1 MTREIRG
8 ASRPAVRRPARRR
21 LLRPAAVTAAA
32 AAALAAALSACS
44 SSGSPASSAT
54 TGSSASGSGSPSATQ
69 LSAIKADLKAAEGVP
84 SWKAGGAPFSAS
96 GLAGKTAFLLGT
108 PTNQFAESFI
118 TGVTEGFKSAG
129 MSVTV
134 GGSANQVTSQEVQ
147 DLENAVHAH
156 VSVIILLAVTPSS
169 IATGLQAAKAAGI
182 PVIETFIGN
191 PTLPSAADQALGVY
205 ADATYPYSRTG
216 QLAAEWEIAQTGGK
230 VNSVVQQF
238 AGQPPSDAT
247 AAGWN
252 ATLKQYCPSTCSA
265 SDDNVTFGAQTVQ
278 QIQSGAQVA
287 AQNPQ
292 VNAIFPVYDYQMAY
306 MLPELAAA
314 SASNRID
321 LLSENADLAQMQ
333 ELEQGTSV
341 KVDVGNPVEWDGWAA
356 VDEALR
362 ALKGLPAVKDEQLP
376 VRMFDTGNIKS
387 IDLTANPA
395 TWYGGAGY
403 QADYKKL
410 WGVAAG

>member
-1 MTREIRG
+1 MTTET
-8 ASRPAVRRPARRR
+8 RRR
-21 LLRPAAVTAAA
+21 LRPAIIAGAAA
-32 AAALAAALSACS
+32 TALGVALSACS
-44 SSGSPASSAT
+44 SSGGSSAT
-54 TGSSASGSGSPSATQ
+54 TTGTTGSSGSGSLSSSQ
-69 LSAIKADLKAAEGVP
+69 LSAIKADLKTAEGVP
-84 SWKAGGAPFSAS
+84 SWKPGGAAFDAS
-96 GLAGKTAFLLGT
+96 GLAGKKAFLLGT

-118 TGVTEGFKSAG
+118 AGVTEGFKSVG
-129 MSVTV
+129 LSVTV
-134 GGSANQVTSQEVQ
+134 GGSADAVTSQEVQ
-147 DLENAVHAH
+147 DIENAVHAH
-156 VSVIILLAVTPSS
+156 VSVIVLLAIVPSS

-191 PTLPSAADQALGVY
+191 PALPSAADKALGVY

-216 QLAAEWEIAQTGGK
+216 QLAAEWEIGQTGGK
-230 VNSVVQQF
+230 INSVVQQF

-252 ATLKQYCPSTCSA
+252 ETLKKYCPSTCTA
-265 SDDNVTFGAQTVQ
+265 SDNNVTTGAQTVQ

-287 AQNPQ
+287 AQNKD

-314 SASNRID
+314 SASSRIN

-333 ELEQGTSV
+333 ELEQGTAV

-362 ALKGLPAVKDEQLP
+362 AVKGLPAVADEKLP
-376 VRMFDTGNIKS
+376 VRMFDTDNIKS
-387 IDLTANPA
+387 INLTANPA
-395 TWYGGAGY
+395 TWYGGASY
-403 QADYKKL
+403 QADYQKL
-410 WGVAAG
+410 WGVAAS